1 MFNKGNNKKL
11 VWRIVSVVIL
21 ILIIVAVVMWI
32 FHSPF
37 KVNKDTYQ
45 AVFLTNGQVY
55 FGKIHDANGD
65 YVKLTDVYYLQLQN
79 LQNQQTGSAATT
91 ATTTGTDKTQNQL
104 MLMKLGGELHGP
116 RDGMEINQKQILFIE
131 DLRGDSNVIK
141 GIKDY
146 QAKQK

>member
-21 ILIIVAVVMWI
+21 IIIIAVAVVWV
-32 FHSPF
+32 FDRPF
-37 KVNKDTYQ
+37 QVNKDTYQ
-45 AVFLTNGQVY
+45 AVFLSNGQVY
-55 FGKIHDANGD
+55 FGKIHNMGED

-79 LQNQQTGSAATT
+79 LQNQQPGAT
-91 ATTTGTDKTQNQL
+91 ATTSATDKNQNQL

-116 RDGMEINQKQILFIE
+116 QDSMQINQKQILFIE
-131 DLRGDSNVIK
+131 DLRADSNVIK